1 MGIYFNHNVAVF
13 SARMRGPHL
22 FNQNVVDDL
31 PSTYSIPH

>member
-13 SARMRGPHL
+13 SARIRGTHL